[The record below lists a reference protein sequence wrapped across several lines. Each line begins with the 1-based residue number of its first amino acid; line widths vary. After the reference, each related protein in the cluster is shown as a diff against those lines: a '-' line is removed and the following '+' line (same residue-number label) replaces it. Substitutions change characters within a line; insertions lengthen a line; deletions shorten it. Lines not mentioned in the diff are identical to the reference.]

1 MRIELAVAVGLG
13 VALAAAGGARPP
25 VADGVG
31 APEMGG
37 VTLEAAVQPDGSRGC
52 NVTLTANNTGTSNLK
67 IDNTSQVRAKPSLSP
82 SYGTWKK
89 LWETDQYVR
98 AGQSWSDVVNM
109 DFGCSYVR
117 QYRFVIAYG
126 GNEKAFT
133 YPSSGGTKVETVS
146 LGNLYTKFFD

>member
-1 MRIELAVAVGLG
+1 MRIELAAAVGLAA
-13 VALAAAGGARPP
+13 VVTAAGGMGASAAQHGGQP
-25 VADGVG
+25 VI
-31 APEMGG
+31 G
-37 VTLEAAVQPDGSRGC
+37 VTAVSPVTLPDGSAGC
-52 NVTLTANNTGTSNLK
+52 NLTITASNSGTSNLK
-67 IDNTSQVRAKPSLSP
+67 ISTESQVRAKPSLSP

-89 LWETDQYVR
+89 LWSTNQTVR
-98 AGQSWSDVVNM
+98 AGQSWSSVVNA